1 MTGVVLVTLLVFGLL
16 LQAAWLATDGL
27 RDRDTST
34 GAARRVEEYTT
45 IVWEDNGLNA
55 DSIRRR
61 QRFSRLP
68 WLDALLARFHMADS
82 LSRDLMKAG
91 VAMRAGEFLF
101 LQLVT
106 TSVAGFAAFLL
117 LSVQFGAILP
127 VVVAGLLGFFAPL
140 AWLRMQR
147 NKRLAQFEQ
156 DLPDALDL
164 IAGSLRAGYGI
175 VHGFELV
182 AHENDGPCGQEL
194 GQVLQEVQLGA
205 ELDSALARITERVTS
220 EDARLLATAVA
231 VQRRTGGNLVDV
243 LAQMAHV
250 LRERQRLRREVA
262 VITTAPRISGYV
274 VSLLPVLVMVGMYFL
289 SRYYLQML
297 FDEPIGRM
305 ALVGSGVMVVIGL
318 LINRRIASVE
328 M

>member
-1 MTGVVLVTLLVFGLL
+1 MTGVVLVTLLVFGLI

-27 RDRDTST
+27 REREATT
-34 GAARRVEEYTT
+34 GPARRVEEYTT
-45 IVWEDNGLNA
+45 IVWDDPALGA
-55 DSIRRR
+55 SAIRRR

-68 WLDALLARFHMADS
+68 WLDAVLARFNMADS

-101 LQLVT
+101 IQLLT
-106 TSVAGFAAFLL
+106 TTVAGFAAFLL
-117 LSVQFGAILP
+117 LSAQFGGLLP
-127 VVVAGLLGFFAPL
+127 IVIAGLIGFFAPL
-140 AWLRMQR
+140 AWLRSRR
-147 NKRLAQFEQ
+147 NKRLAQFDQ

-182 AHENDGPCGQEL
+182 ARENDGPCGQEL

-205 ELDSALARITERVTS
+205 ELDSALARITDRVES

-243 LAQMAHV
+243 LGQMAHV
-250 LRERQRLRREVA
+250 LRERQRLRREVS
-262 VITTAPRISGYV
+262 VITTAPRVSGYV
-274 VSLLPVLVMVGMYFL
+274 VSLLPVLVMTGMFFL
-289 SRYYLQML
+289 SRYYVQML

-318 LINRRIASVE
+318 FLNRRIASVE